1 MGIKY
6 GKAFYILTFLEIYV
20 IDYGV
25 SIHSTSLF
33 THNENSYLVDVCSNN
48 RHGKNCMRVLVDM
61 KNINSIVY
69 HVLLAALEKFNKG
82 KHIYVV
88 PKKISERIFRLTGTN
103 EYVRIKIEKYDQEY
117 DRELLR
123 DGVCIIYFIFLH

>member
-6 GKAFYILTFLEIYV
+6 GKAFYILAFLEIHV

-33 THNENSYLVDVCSNN
+33 THNENSYLVDVCPNN
-48 RHGKNCMRVLVDM
+48 RHGKYCMRVLVDM
-61 KNINSIVY
+61 KNINSTVY

-103 EYVRIKIEKYDQEY
+103 ECVRIKIEKYDQEH
-117 DRELLR
+117 DSELLR
-123 DGVCIIYFIFLH
+123 DGGCIIYFIFFH

>member
-6 GKAFYILTFLEIYV
+6 GKVFYILGFLEIYV

-33 THNENSYLVDVCSNN
+33 THNENSYLVDICSNN
-48 RHGKNCMRVLVDM
+48 RHGKYCMRVLVDT

-88 PKKISERIFRLTGTN
+88 PKRYPK
-103 EYVRIKIEKYDQEY
+103 KYLD
-117 DRELLR
+117 
-123 DGVCIIYFIFLH
+123 

>member
-6 GKAFYILTFLEIYV
+6 GKVFYILGFLEINV

-33 THNENSYLVDVCSNN
+33 KHNENSYLVDICSNN
-48 RHGKNCMRVLVDM
+48 KHGKYFMRVLVDM
-61 KNINSIVY
+61 KSINSIVY
-69 HVLLAALEKFNKG
+69 QVLSAALEKFNKG

-88 PKKISERIFRLTGTN
+88 TEKISEKIFRLSGTN

-117 DRELLR
+117 DSELIR
-123 DGVCIIYFIFLH
+123 DGDCIIYFIFLH

>member
-6 GKAFYILTFLEIYV
+6 GKAFYILGFLEIHV
-20 IDYGV
+20 IEYGV

-33 THNENSYLVDVCSNN
+33 AHKQRSYLVDVCSKN
-48 RHGKNCMRVLVDM
+48 RHGKYCKRALVDM

-69 HVLLAALEKFNKG
+69 RVLLVALEKFNKG

-88 PKKISERIFRLTGTN
+88 PKKISEKIFRLTCTN
-103 EYVRIKIEKYDQEY
+103 KYARMKIEKYDQEY
-117 DRELLR
+117 DSEFLG
-123 DGVCIIYFIFLH
+123 DGHCIIYLIFIH

>member
-6 GKAFYILTFLEIYV
+6 GKAFYILGFLEIHV

-33 THNENSYLVDVCSNN
+33 AHNQKSYLEDVCSNTK
-48 RHGKNCMRVLVDM
+48 HGKYRMRVLVDM

-69 HVLLAALEKFNKG
+69 RVLLVALEKFNKG

-88 PKKISERIFRLTGTN
+88 PKKISEKIFRLTRTN
-103 EYVRIKIEKYDQEY
+103 KYARIKIEKYDQEY
-117 DRELLR
+117 DSELLR
-123 DGVCIIYFIFLH
+123 DGDCIIYFIFLH

>member
-1 MGIKY
+1 
-6 GKAFYILTFLEIYV
+6 
-20 IDYGV
+20 
-25 SIHSTSLF
+25 
-33 THNENSYLVDVCSNN
+33 
-48 RHGKNCMRVLVDM
+48 MRVLVDM

-82 KHIYVV
+82 KHTYVI

-117 DRELLR
+117 DSELIR
-123 DGVCIIYFIFLH
+123 DGDCIIYFIFLH